1 MMRHQTNI
9 ADTVRAMSPD
19 EYEVFDLILNG
30 YNPSKPE
37 DIEEFVARIDAP
49 VADVLVDLLEK
60 RLLQKVET
68 KGHIFLRVNPAA
80 AWFLADPEHR
90 TYTKKNAG

>member
-49 VADVLVDLLEK
+49 VAD
-60 RLLQKVET
+60 
-68 KGHIFLRVNPAA
+68 
-80 AWFLADPEHR
+80 
-90 TYTKKNAG
+90 AGK